1 MSMTPV
7 LGSAALSGAAITMW
21 FTIAGDRRSSRRA
34 VRNLR
39 AGIATTDLRQHQL
52 AAPAS
57 GRVVLPAIGRL
68 AGALRSAT
76 PASSVERLNTSI
88 TRAGMSATWP
98 VERTLTA
105 KLLLGVAGTILG
117 LLLLST
123 GTPIGVLYGLSLP
136 PLLFFGPNIVLSAKA
151 RQRQR
156 KVRNALPDTLDQ
168 ITVCVEAGLGF
179 ESAMARAARTGEGPL
194 ADELVRTLQDVQLG
208 VPRKDAIRGMAER
221 SDVDELRQFVT
232 AIVQAEGFGVPIAR
246 VLRIQSTELREKRRQ
261 EAEERA
267 MKISIKMLFPLVTC
281 ILPAVFIVMLGP
293 AVFQLVN
300 SLGSG
305 AF

>member
-7 LGSAALSGAAITMW
+7 LGSAALSGAALSLWLTV
-21 FTIAGDRRSSRRA
+21 AGDRRSARKA
-34 VRNLR
+34 AMNLR
-39 AGIATTDLRQHQL
+39 AGLDTTDLRQHHL
-52 AAPAS
+52 AEPAS
-57 GRVVLPAIGRL
+57 TRAVLPAAQGVL
-68 AGALRSAT
+68 AALRRLT
-76 PASSVERLNTSI
+76 PAGSVERLNASI

-98 VERTLTA
+98 LERTLTA

-123 GTPIGVLYGLSLP
+123 GTAIGFLYGVSLP

-156 KVRNALPDTLDQ
+156 LVRIAMPDTLDQ

-179 ESAMARAARTGEGPL
+179 EAAMARAARTGEGPL
-194 ADELVRTLQDVQLG
+194 AEELLRTLQDVQLG
-208 VPRKDAIRGMAER
+208 VPRKEAIRGMAER
-221 SDVDELRQFVT
+221 TDVDELRQFVS
-232 AIVQAEGFGVPIAR
+232 AILQAEGYGVPIAR
-246 VLRIQSTELREKRRQ
+246 VLRIQAGELREKRRQ

-281 ILPAVFIVMLGP
+281 ILPSVFIIILGP
-293 AVFQLVN
+293 AVFRLTEG
-300 SLGSG
+300 LSG
-305 AF
+305 GG